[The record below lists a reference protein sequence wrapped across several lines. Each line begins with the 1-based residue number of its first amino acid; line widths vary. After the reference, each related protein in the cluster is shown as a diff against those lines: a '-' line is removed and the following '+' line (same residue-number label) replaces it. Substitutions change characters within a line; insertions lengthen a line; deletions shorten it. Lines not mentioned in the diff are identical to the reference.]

1 MLPEFWRAFDPA
13 TLGIMCKAFERAMR
27 GVSDRPALQQL
38 DAYSVRHLL
47 ARRIIEA
54 AQEGERD
61 PDRLLEAALDDL
73 TQRAW

>member
-1 MLPEFWRAFDPA
+1 MLPEFWRAFDAA
-13 TLGIMCKAFERAMR
+13 TLRVMCKAFDGALRDA
-27 GVSDRPALQQL
+27 SDSPALGGL

-61 PDRLLEAALDDL
+61 PDRLLEAALG
-73 TQRAW
+73 T